1 MSFNACINPELL
13 ENENLRIIESMP
25 NGEAFALI
33 FYKLVCLAARQ
44 NKNGAFLMDNGMPYT
59 PEMLASILGKTQR
72 TVKRAL
78 TVLCDFGLINCN
90 EGVFSIAGFSVT
102 NVNDAAERK
111 KERDRRYQANRRA
124 RLKEAR
130 ESVNVV
136 SDCGIDSSKEEKSAV
151 GNTTGNAEETSKHQT
166 IVRRLSDDC
175 QTTKN
180 EKEDEEKS
188 SKKEEKE
195 KEKNSIIHSC
205 VCAKADK
212 DDKARRLIGG
222 ELGKRR
228 LMLSNAQLDDLL
240 KRLSLD
246 EFDYYASLVAECELN
261 GKHFRRKTHYRAIL
275 DMAAEDRRVD

>member
-1 MSFNACINPELL
+1 MSFSINPELM

-25 NGEAFALI
+25 NGEAVALI

-44 NKNGAFLMDNGMPYT
+44 NKNGAFIMDNGKPYT
-59 PEMLASILGKTQR
+59 PEMLASILGKAQR

-78 TVLCDFGLINCN
+78 TVLCDFGLVNCS
-90 EGVFSIAGFSVT
+90 EGVFSIAGFSVKGSD
-102 NVNDAAERK
+102 DAAERK
-111 KERDRRYQANRRA
+111 RERDRRYQANRRA

-130 ESVNVV
+130 ASVNVV
-136 SDCGIDSSKEEKSAV
+136 SESDTYSSEEEKSAIENAPGKAV
-151 GNTTGNAEETSKHQT
+151 EPPKNTTM
-166 IVRRLSDDC
+166 VRRLSDDC
-175 QTTKN
+175 QTIKN
-180 EKEDEEKS
+180 EKEHEEKR
-188 SKKEEKE
+188 SKKEEEE

-205 VCAKADK
+205 VCAIADK
-212 DDKARRLIGG
+212 DDKARHLIGG

-228 LMLSNAQLDDLL
+228 LMLSNAQFDDLL

-246 EFDYYASLVAECELN
+246 EFDYYTSLVAECEQN